1 MKKFLTGAIG
11 AIGMLVAPVAAS
23 AAEGSLTY
31 EEVAHCAAFNLFAS
45 DIYAGGTDP
54 EKTKDKSEKFKNQAV
69 ALMVAGV
76 ALSKKEAE
84 TVVNDVKARKQVMWD
99 MINDSTKVNKLI
111 EDNTKNCNMLG
122 EVAAEALA
130 KNSK

>member
-23 AAEGSLTY
+23 AADSLTY

-45 DIYAGGTDP
+45 DIYGGGSDP

-84 TVVNDVKARKQVMWD
+84 VVVNDVKARKQVMWD
-99 MINDSTKVNKLI
+99 MINDADKVNKLI
-111 EDNTKNCNMLG
+111 QDNTKNCNMLG

-130 KNSK
+130 KNTK

>member
-11 AIGMLVAPVAAS
+11 ALGILVAPVAAS
-23 AAEGSLTY
+23 AADSLTY

-45 DIYAGGTDP
+45 DIYGGGSDP

-84 TVVNDVKARKQVMWD
+84 VVVNDVKARKQVMWD
-99 MINDSTKVNKLI
+99 MINDADKVNKLI
-111 EDNTKNCNMLG
+111 QDNTKNCNMLG

-130 KNSK
+130 KNTK

>member
-1 MKKFLTGAIG
+1 MKKFLTGAMGVIG
-11 AIGMLVAPVAAS
+11 LLVAPVAQ
-23 AAEGSLTY
+23 AADTLTY

-45 DIYAGGTDP
+45 DIYGGGTDP

-76 ALSKKEAE
+76 ALSKKDAE
-84 TVVNDVKARKQVMWD
+84 VVVNDVKARKQVMWD
-99 MINDSTKVNKLI
+99 MINDSAKVNKLI

-130 KNSK
+130 KKTN

>member
-23 AAEGSLTY
+23 AADTLTY

-54 EKTKDKSEKFKNQAV
+54 EKTRDKSEKFKNQAV

-99 MINDSTKVNKLI
+99 MINDST
-111 EDNTKNCNMLG
+111 
-122 EVAAEALA
+122 
-130 KNSK
+130 

>member
-1 MKKFLTGAIG
+1 MKKFLTGAIAAFG
-11 AIGMLVAPVAAS
+11 LLAAPTVAA
-23 AAEGSLTY
+23 AADTLTY

-45 DIYAGGTDP
+45 EIYAGGSDP
-54 EKTKDKSEKFKNQAV
+54 EKTKDKSEKFKGQAV

-84 TVVNDVKARKQVMWD
+84 VVVNDVKGRKQVMWD
-99 MINDSTKVNKLI
+99 MINDSAKVNKLI